1 MIKTFFCLQLLEG
14 NRSQK
19 ASAFYK
25 LAIAKET
32 VKVLIT
38 PSKIFIFR
46 YCTIKPV
53 ILAGMPESS
62 ATDGNRMIINNNF
75 S

>member
-1 MIKTFFCLQLLEG
+1 MALD
-14 NRSQK
+14 
-19 ASAFYK
+19 
-25 LAIAKET
+25 T

-38 PSKIFIFR
+38 PRKIFIFR

-62 ATDGNRMIINNNF
+62 ATDGNYMIINNIVLHAV
-75 S
+75 SHPCDWIPASMLE